1 MQEFTVFLY
10 NIGTNTGNAQN
21 TAWSAFWIDCWL
33 IIIDFIYCCSVE
45 SIEPPLEIGAVI

>member
-1 MQEFTVFLY
+1 MQEFIVFLY

-33 IIIDFIYCCSVE
+33 IIIDRN
-45 SIEPPLEIGAVI
+45 PLYTAVLWKVLSHPSK